1 MDRTRIPLIQVRKF
15 KKYFL
20 NFLKTLILF
29 LRFEGSDDV
38 NCDYLGTCYDGK
50 LMRKK
55 SLTKSLILPFCMFKI
70 G

>member
-15 KKYFL
+15 QKYFL

-50 LMRKK
+50 LMKK
-55 SLTKSLILPFCMFKI
+55 KV
-70 G
+70 